1 MAKIL
6 NLVLSLNMALLYLS
20 GNEKEIVYLF
30 LVCQFV
36 FKSLKTDFA
45 FVLPNTLLLK
55 TNQNYLRDSH
65 PFQSTLAFL
74 M

>member
-1 MAKIL
+1 MAKTL

-36 FKSLKTDFA
+36 YKSLKRMFREWFKA
-45 FVLPNTLLLK
+45 
-55 TNQNYLRDSH
+55 
-65 PFQSTLAFL
+65 
-74 M
+74 